1 MYKLNNTIKY
11 IVFFILFYSPLFA
24 LTPLIYHIK
33 KADDLK
39 TTYSTSM
46 ILEKYLAKTSI
57 SDNNGIKSVDIWL
70 GVIKDKSLKGLC
82 GKIRSFRNDG
92 FCIKYKNKSIYII
105 GTNSRSLRY
114 GVYDFL
120 ESMGYRF
127 YTADFEVIPSK
138 VTINLH
144 KISTTSQARFEYR
157 EIFMY
162 EANNNDTFAIKMRL
176 NGHLGN
182 LSLKKRSKFFIP
194 VFNQFPPFALVPKMY
209 KKLFPDYFCG
219 GGLDY
224 ALSNVQKI
232 ASFSV
237 LHKIKKLKIYP
248 GSKIYISHTDGDYYC
263 NSALSQKMYKKYGS
277 HAAPFLQYT
286 NTIASNIAKKYSN
299 IEVFMEAYLWSRKP
313 PVSFP
318 VLAKNLGIFFADIE
332 ANFAKPLRSNENIA
346 LYNDLKN
353 WTKFKRD
360 VYVWHYI
367 INFNGYL
374 QPFPDYYAVAK
385 DLKEFEKLKY
395 INGVMLEGAYNS
407 PKSAFASM
415 KLWVYSKLL
424 WNPNLNVDAL
434 IKEFCDAYYGAA
446 SSNILRYIKLLR
458 KSVMKTD
465 SKLLVKT
472 SVNSPYLNK
481 TFLNNANK
489 ILLDG
494 LKKVKNNKIYAR
506 HVKAVLASI
515 EYVMLMQ
522 GDISKKGRKYFRAFL
537 KNSKMKYFSEG
548 GRVNELFTLLSIHAK
563 KATPPFSINIHK
575 EKFLDFEENSFIL
588 CCAKIVQDP
597 EASDNVAVR
606 MNGDS
611 SAWGVQLP
619 LSALPVGRWKIY
631 ASVRI
636 KKANDSIFDDIKPAI
651 FYGIY
656 GKDIKDGKLIGSLSN
671 GKYHEVEIG
680 VVNIEKGTKG
690 TIWIRPPKN
699 NAVKYIYVDRIFAVK
714 DTSKY

>member
-33 KADDLK
+33 KADNLK

-46 ILEKYLAKTSI
+46 ILKKYFAKTSI
-57 SDNNGIKSVDIWL
+57 SDIWL
-70 GVIKDKSLKGLC
+70 GVIKDKPLKELC

-92 FCIKYKNKSIYII
+92 FCIIYKNKSIYII

-138 VTINLH
+138 
-144 KISTTSQARFEYR
+144 
-157 EIFMY
+157 
-162 EANNNDTFAIKMRL
+162 
-176 NGHLGN
+176 
-182 LSLKKRSKFFIP
+182 SKFFIP
-194 VFNQFPPFALVPKMY
+194 IFNQFSPFALVPKMY

-224 ALSNVQKI
+224 ALTNVQKI
-232 ASFSV
+232 ASFSA

-248 GSKIYISHTDGDYYC
+248 GSKIDISHTDGDYYC

-277 HAAPFLQYT
+277 HTAPF
-286 NTIASNIAKKYSN
+286 
-299 IEVFMEAYLWSRKP
+299 KP

-367 INFNGYL
+367 TNFNGYL

-424 WNPNLNVDAL
+424 WNPNLNVDTL

-446 SSNILRYIKLLR
+446 SSNILQYIKLLH

-494 LKKVKNNKIYAR
+494 LKKVKNNEIYTR

-522 GDISKKGRKYFRAFL
+522 
-537 KNSKMKYFSEG
+537 
-548 GRVNELFTLLSIHAK
+548 
-563 KATPPFSINIHK
+563 
-575 EKFLDFEENSFIL
+575 KF
-588 CCAKIVQDP
+588 
-597 EASDNVAVR
+597 
-606 MNGDS
+606 
-611 SAWGVQLP
+611 
-619 LSALPVGRWKIY
+619 
-631 ASVRI
+631 
-636 KKANDSIFDDIKPAI
+636 
-651 FYGIY
+651 
-656 GKDIKDGKLIGSLSN
+656 
-671 GKYHEVEIG
+671 
-680 VVNIEKGTKG
+680 
-690 TIWIRPPKN
+690 
-699 NAVKYIYVDRIFAVK
+699 
-714 DTSKY
+714 